1 MNTRDNFFGVI
12 RVTPQV
18 FPGMRKR
25 KSGTI
30 VGGRIGF
37 PVLSAYIISKF
48 VCGLSESM
56 SYELKPFGIKVEVVV
71 MSYNV

>member
-1 MNTRDNFFGVI
+1 
-12 RVTPQV
+12 
-18 FPGMRKR
+18 MRKR

-48 VCGLSESM
+48 ACGLSESM